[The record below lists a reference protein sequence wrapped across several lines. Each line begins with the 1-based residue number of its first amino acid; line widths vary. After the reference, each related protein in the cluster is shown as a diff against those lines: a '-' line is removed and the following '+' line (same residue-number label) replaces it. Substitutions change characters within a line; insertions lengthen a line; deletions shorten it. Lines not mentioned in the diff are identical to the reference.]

1 MHFSDLGC
9 GKTLEA
15 PQAEPPYPRPQGGR
29 TYRAASKVPPRPGTE
44 NFMSVLCQEA
54 HSSWLRPGGVGE
66 RPARK
71 LLSSFVLGGWGKHD
85 QEVEPH
91 WP

>member
-1 MHFSDLGC
+1 MAWGVVRPWRRPKQSPP
-9 GKTLEA
+9 TPA
-15 PQAEPPYPRPQGGR
+15 PEKEGLN
-29 TYRAASKVPPRPGTE
+29 RAASKVPPRPGTE
-44 NFMSVLCQEA
+44 NFMSVLSQEA
-54 HSSWLRPGGVGE
+54 HSSWLGPGGAGE
-66 RPARK
+66 RPGRK